1 MNYGIISTKYK
12 IKLGYKMN
20 KLIFI
25 TIFTIIFI
33 INACSNK
40 TAITKKNYNKIKQTN
55 YNIIINKISNNKLDK
70 ADDLY
75 IKLKSSNN
83 QNKIIKKAATSL
95 AIAHMSKKEYILAN
109 FYIQE
114 ALEIE
119 PYDSYLKYMLVK
131 NQFLSAIKNNRDK
144 SYIKKAL
151 KALEINKALLTNSD
165 YLLLANTMLIRVKLD
180 IALSNKEISDMY
192 KKLNKDEAYNIYKS
206 KVEEMGFNLNNI
218 IKY

>member
-1 MNYGIISTKYK
+1 
-12 IKLGYKMN
+12 MN